1 MLPSDNLDYD
11 IEDVSII
18 NFDVRQEPSKTFKL
32 NIEKNRVD
40 GICDDVEAL
49 KQTIFLIL
57 NTERYQHLIYSW
69 NYGVELNDLIGEPI
83 SYVIPE
89 LERRITEALIQ
100 DDRIENIDNFEFQNI
115 KGKVQ
120 CRFSVHSNIC
130 FCKLHCNWCQGI
142 VYYITFSLIKCVR

>member
-1 MLPSDNLDYD
+1 MIPTDAIDYD

-32 NIEKNRVD
+32 NIEKNKVD
-40 GICDDVEAL
+40 GICDNAEAL

-69 NYGVELNDLIGEPI
+69 NYGVELNDLIGEPV

-89 LERRITEALIQ
+89 LERRITEALMQ
-100 DDRIENIDNFEFQNI
+100 DDRIENVDNFQFENI
-115 KGKVQ
+115 KGKVH
-120 CRFSVHSNIC
+120 CKFTVYSKYGNI
-130 FCKLHCNWCQGI
+130 KAEKVVSI
-142 VYYITFSLIKCVR
+142 

>member
-1 MLPSDNLDYD
+1 MIPSDNVDYD

-18 NFDVRQEPSKTFKL
+18 NFNVRQEPSKTFKL
-32 NIEKNRVD
+32 NMERNKVD

-57 NTERYQHLIYSW
+57 NTERYEHLIYSR

-120 CRFSVHSNIC
+120 CRFSVHTKYGNI
-130 FCKLHCNWCQGI
+130 KAEK
-142 VYYITFSLIKCVR
+142 VVSV

>member
-1 MLPSDNLDYD
+1 MIPSDNVDYD

-18 NFDVRQEPSKTFKL
+18 NFVVRQEPSKTFKL
-32 NIEKNRVD
+32 HIEKSKID

-83 SYVIPE
+83 SFVIPE

-100 DDRIENIDNFEFQNI
+100 DDRVENVDNFEFQNI

-120 CRFSVHSNIC
+120 CRFSVHTKYGNI
-130 FCKLHCNWCQGI
+130 KAEK
-142 VYYITFSLIKCVR
+142 VVSV

>member
-1 MLPSDNLDYD
+1 MIPTDSVDYD

-18 NFDVRQEPSKTFKL
+18 NFNVRQEPSKTFKL
-32 NIEKNRVD
+32 NMERNKVD

-57 NTERYQHLIYSW
+57 NTERYEHLIYSR

-89 LERRITEALIQ
+89 LERRITEALVQ
-100 DDRIENIDNFEFQNI
+100 DDRIENVDNFEFENI
-115 KGKVQ
+115 KGKVY
-120 CRFSVHSNIC
+120 CRFSVHTKYGNLNAEKVVS
-130 FCKLHCNWCQGI
+130 
-142 VYYITFSLIKCVR
+142 V

>member
-1 MLPSDNLDYD
+1 MLPSDNLEYD

-120 CRFSVHSNIC
+120 CRFSVHTKYGNI
-130 FCKLHCNWCQGI
+130 KAEK
-142 VYYITFSLIKCVR
+142 VVSV

>member
-32 NIEKNRVD
+32 NIEKSKID

-83 SYVIPE
+83 SFVIPE
-89 LERRITEALIQ
+89 LERRIKEALIQ
-100 DDRIENIDNFEFQNI
+100 DDRVENVDNFEFQNI

-120 CRFSVHSNIC
+120 CRFSVHTKYGNI
-130 FCKLHCNWCQGI
+130 
-142 VYYITFSLIKCVR
+142 

>member
-83 SYVIPE
+83 SYVISE

-120 CRFSVHSNIC
+120 CRFSVHTKYGNI
-130 FCKLHCNWCQGI
+130 KAEK
-142 VYYITFSLIKCVR
+142 VVSV

>member
-1 MLPSDNLDYD
+1 MLPTDNIDYD

-18 NFDVRQEPSKTFKL
+18 NFIVPLNPSKTFKL
-32 NIEKNRVD
+32 HIEKNRVD

-57 NTERYQHLIYSW
+57 NTERYEHLIYSR

-83 SYVIPE
+83 TFVIPE

-100 DDRIENIDNFEFQNI
+100 DDRIENVDNFEFQNI
-115 KGKVQ
+115 KGKIHCKFIVHTKYGNIKAEKVV
-120 CRFSVHSNIC
+120 SV
-130 FCKLHCNWCQGI
+130 
-142 VYYITFSLIKCVR
+142 

>member
-1 MLPSDNLDYD
+1 MLPTDNIDYD

-57 NTERYQHLIYSW
+57 NTERYEHFIYSR

-120 CRFSVHSNIC
+120 CRFSVHTKYGNI
-130 FCKLHCNWCQGI
+130 KAEK
-142 VYYITFSLIKCVR
+142 VVSV

>member
-1 MLPSDNLDYD
+1 MIPTDNIDYD

-120 CRFSVHSNIC
+120 CRFSVHTKYGNI
-130 FCKLHCNWCQGI
+130 KAEK
-142 VYYITFSLIKCVR
+142 VVSV

>member
-1 MLPSDNLDYD
+1 VLPSDNLEYD

-32 NIEKNRVD
+32 NIEKNKVD

-49 KQTIFLIL
+49 KQAIFLIL
-57 NTERYQHLIYSW
+57 NTERYEHLIYSR

-100 DDRIENIDNFEFQNI
+100 DDRIENVDNFEFQNV
-115 KGKVQ
+115 KGKVH
-120 CRFSVHSNIC
+120 CKFTVYSKYGNIKAEKVVSV
-130 FCKLHCNWCQGI
+130 
-142 VYYITFSLIKCVR
+142 

>member
-57 NTERYQHLIYSW
+57 NTERYQHLIYSR

-120 CRFSVHSNIC
+120 CRFSVHTKYGNI
-130 FCKLHCNWCQGI
+130 KAEK
-142 VYYITFSLIKCVR
+142 VVSV

>member
-40 GICDDVEAL
+40 GIWDDIEAL

-57 NTERYQHLIYSW
+57 NTERYEHLIYSR

-115 KGKVQ
+115 NGKVQ
-120 CRFSVHSNIC
+120 CRFSVHTKYGNI
-130 FCKLHCNWCQGI
+130 KAEK
-142 VYYITFSLIKCVR
+142 VVSV

>member
-89 LERRITEALIQ
+89 LERRIKEALIQ
-100 DDRIENIDNFEFQNI
+100 DDRVENVDNFKFENI
-115 KGKVQ
+115 KGKVN
-120 CRFSVHSNIC
+120 CKFMVHTKYGNI
-130 FCKLHCNWCQGI
+130 KAEKVVSI
-142 VYYITFSLIKCVR
+142 

>member
-1 MLPSDNLDYD
+1 MIPTDAIDYD

-32 NIEKNRVD
+32 NIEKSKID

-57 NTERYQHLIYSW
+57 NTERYEHLIYSR

-89 LERRITEALIQ
+89 LERRIIEALIQ
-100 DDRIENIDNFEFQNI
+100 DDRVENVDNFEFQNV
-115 KGKVQ
+115 KGKVH
-120 CRFSVHSNIC
+120 CKFTVYSKYGNI
-130 FCKLHCNWCQGI
+130 KAEK
-142 VYYITFSLIKCVR
+142 VVS

>member
-1 MLPSDNLDYD
+1 MLPSDNLEYD

-32 NIEKNRVD
+32 NIEKNKVD

-49 KQTIFLIL
+49 KQAIFLIL
-57 NTERYQHLIYSW
+57 NTERYEHLIYSR

-100 DDRIENIDNFEFQNI
+100 DDRVENVDNFEFQNV
-115 KGKVQ
+115 KGKVH
-120 CRFSVHSNIC
+120 CKFTVYSKYGNIKAEKVVSV
-130 FCKLHCNWCQGI
+130 
-142 VYYITFSLIKCVR
+142 

>member
-32 NIEKNRVD
+32 NIEKSKID

-120 CRFSVHSNIC
+120 CRFSVHTKYGNI
-130 FCKLHCNWCQGI
+130 KAEK
-142 VYYITFSLIKCVR
+142 VVSV

>member
-1 MLPSDNLDYD
+1 MLPTDNIDYD

-57 NTERYQHLIYSW
+57 NTERYEHLIYSR

-115 KGKVQ
+115 KGKVH
-120 CRFSVHSNIC
+120 CKFTVYSKYGNIKAEKVVSV
-130 FCKLHCNWCQGI
+130 
-142 VYYITFSLIKCVR
+142 

>member
-1 MLPSDNLDYD
+1 MIPTDAIDYD

-32 NIEKNRVD
+32 NIEKSKID

-57 NTERYQHLIYSW
+57 NTERYEHLIYSR

-100 DDRIENIDNFEFQNI
+100 DDRVENVDNFEFQNV
-115 KGKVQ
+115 KGKVH
-120 CRFSVHSNIC
+120 CKFTVYSKYGNIKAEKVVSV
-130 FCKLHCNWCQGI
+130 
-142 VYYITFSLIKCVR
+142 

>member
-1 MLPSDNLDYD
+1 M
-11 IEDVSII
+11 I

-57 NTERYQHLIYSW
+57 NTERYEHLIYSR

-120 CRFSVHSNIC
+120 CRFSVHTKYGNI
-130 FCKLHCNWCQGI
+130 KAEK
-142 VYYITFSLIKCVR
+142 VVSV

>member
-1 MLPSDNLDYD
+1 MLPSDNLEYD

-32 NIEKNRVD
+32 NMERNKVD

-49 KQTIFLIL
+49 KQAIFLIL
-57 NTERYQHLIYSW
+57 NTERYEHLIYSR

-100 DDRIENIDNFEFQNI
+100 DDRIENVDNFEFQNV
-115 KGKVQ
+115 KGKVH
-120 CRFSVHSNIC
+120 CKFTVYSKYGNIKAEKVVSV
-130 FCKLHCNWCQGI
+130 
-142 VYYITFSLIKCVR
+142 

>member
-1 MLPSDNLDYD
+1 MLPTDNLDYD
-11 IEDVSII
+11 IEDVSIL

-57 NTERYQHLIYSW
+57 STERYQHLIYSW

-89 LERRITEALIQ
+89 IERRIKEALVL
-100 DDRIENIDNFEFQNI
+100 DDRIENVDNFEFENI
-115 KGKVQ
+115 KGK
-120 CRFSVHSNIC
+120 
-130 FCKLHCNWCQGI
+130 LHCKFT
-142 VYYITFSLIKCVR
+142 VYSKYGNIKAEKVVSV

>member
-32 NIEKNRVD
+32 NIEKSKID

-83 SYVIPE
+83 SFVIPE

-100 DDRIENIDNFEFQNI
+100 DDRIENVDNFEFQNI
-115 KGKVQ
+115 KGKLQ
-120 CRFSVHSNIC
+120 CRFSVHTKYGNI
-130 FCKLHCNWCQGI
+130 KAEK
-142 VYYITFSLIKCVR
+142 VVSV

>member
-1 MLPSDNLDYD
+1 M
-11 IEDVSII
+11 I

-120 CRFSVHSNIC
+120 CRFSVHTKYGNI
-130 FCKLHCNWCQGI
+130 KAEK
-142 VYYITFSLIKCVR
+142 VVSV

>member
-1 MLPSDNLDYD
+1 MLPTDNIDYD

-57 NTERYQHLIYSW
+57 NTERYEHLIYSR

-120 CRFSVHSNIC
+120 CKFTVHSKYGNI
-130 FCKLHCNWCQGI
+130 KAEK
-142 VYYITFSLIKCVR
+142 VVSV

>member
-1 MLPSDNLDYD
+1 MLPTDNIDYD

-57 NTERYQHLIYSW
+57 NTERYEHLIYSR

-120 CRFSVHSNIC
+120 CRFSVHTKYGNI
-130 FCKLHCNWCQGI
+130 KAEK
-142 VYYITFSLIKCVR
+142 VVSV

>member
-1 MLPSDNLDYD
+1 MLPSDNLEYD

-32 NIEKNRVD
+32 NIEKNKVD

-49 KQTIFLIL
+49 KQAIFLIL
-57 NTERYQHLIYSW
+57 NTERYEHLIYSR

-100 DDRIENIDNFEFQNI
+100 DDRIENVDNFEFQNV
-115 KGKVQ
+115 KGKVH
-120 CRFSVHSNIC
+120 CKFTVYSKYGNIKAEKVVSV
-130 FCKLHCNWCQGI
+130 
-142 VYYITFSLIKCVR
+142 

>member
-1 MLPSDNLDYD
+1 MIPSDNVDYD

-18 NFDVRQEPSKTFKL
+18 NFNVRQEPSKTFKL
-32 NIEKNRVD
+32 NIEKSKID

-83 SYVIPE
+83 SFVIPE
-89 LERRITEALIQ
+89 LERRIKEALIQ
-100 DDRIENIDNFEFQNI
+100 DDRVENVDNFEFQNVKCKVHCKFTVYSKYGNI
-115 KGKVQ
+115 KAEKVV
-120 CRFSVHSNIC
+120 SV
-130 FCKLHCNWCQGI
+130 
-142 VYYITFSLIKCVR
+142 

>member
-1 MLPSDNLDYD
+1 MIPTDNIDYD

-32 NIEKNRVD
+32 NIEKSKID

-83 SYVIPE
+83 SFVIPE
-89 LERRITEALIQ
+89 LERRIKEALIQ
-100 DDRIENIDNFEFQNI
+100 DDRVENVDNFEFQNI

-120 CRFSVHSNIC
+120 CRFSVHTKYGNI
-130 FCKLHCNWCQGI
+130 KAEK
-142 VYYITFSLIKCVR
+142 VVSV

>member
-1 MLPSDNLDYD
+1 MIPTDAIDYD

-18 NFDVRQEPSKTFKL
+18 NFNVRQEPSKTFKL
-32 NIEKNRVD
+32 NMERNKVD

-49 KQTIFLIL
+49 KQTIFLTL

-89 LERRITEALIQ
+89 LERRIKEALIQ
-100 DDRIENIDNFEFQNI
+100 DDRIENVDNFQFENI
-115 KGKVQ
+115 KGKVH
-120 CRFSVHSNIC
+120 CKFTVYSKYGNIKAEKVVSV
-130 FCKLHCNWCQGI
+130 
-142 VYYITFSLIKCVR
+142 

>member
-1 MLPSDNLDYD
+1 MLPTDNIDYD

-57 NTERYQHLIYSW
+57 NTERYEHLIYSR

-120 CRFSVHSNIC
+120 CRFSAEKVVS
-130 FCKLHCNWCQGI
+130 
-142 VYYITFSLIKCVR
+142 V

>member
-83 SYVIPE
+83 SDVIPE

-120 CRFSVHSNIC
+120 CRFSVHTKYGNI
-130 FCKLHCNWCQGI
+130 KAEK
-142 VYYITFSLIKCVR
+142 VVSV

>member
-1 MLPSDNLDYD
+1 MLPTDNIDYD

-57 NTERYQHLIYSW
+57 NTERYEHLIYSR

-100 DDRIENIDNFEFQNI
+100 DDRIENVDNFEFQNI

-120 CRFSVHSNIC
+120 CRFSVHTKYGNI
-130 FCKLHCNWCQGI
+130 KAEK
-142 VYYITFSLIKCVR
+142 VVSV